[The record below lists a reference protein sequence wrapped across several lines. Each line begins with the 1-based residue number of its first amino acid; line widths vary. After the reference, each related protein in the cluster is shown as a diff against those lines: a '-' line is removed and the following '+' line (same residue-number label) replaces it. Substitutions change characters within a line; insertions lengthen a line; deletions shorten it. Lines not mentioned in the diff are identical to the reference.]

1 MRFIKGC
8 AFESGPGFEN
18 DNFIN
23 EYGKGLGKTYAY
35 FYSGQGQ
42 AVLWLNILFYYKKRG
57 FECRVPNTL
66 TVGIEVF
73 NNQES
78 LFTVFPNPSSSVI
91 TIKNET
97 QFDNLQCAIANSQ
110 GQIILLRQ
118 LNGNEEQL
126 HINHLGKGIYFLQ
139 IKHGNRLT
147 IRKFI
152 KEKKLTAN
160 NVATFQQFA
169 CKAPAPH
176 FHPIRHKIC

>member
-1 MRFIKGC
+1 MRFINGC

-18 DNFIN
+18 DSFIN
-23 EYGKGLGKTYAY
+23 EYGKGRGKTYDY

-42 AVLWLNILFYYKKRG
+42 AVLWLNILFYYKKGGLGRG
-57 FECRVPNTL
+57 VPYTL
-66 TVGIEVF
+66 TVGIDVF

-97 QFDNLQCAIANSQ
+97 QFDKFQCAIANSQ

-118 LNGNEEQL
+118 LNANEEQL
-126 HINHLGKGIYFLQ
+126 HINHLEKGIYFLQ
-139 IKHGNRLT
+139 IKYGKRLT